1 MKTHM
6 ISGNVHRRD
15 RVRGKASRV
24 GVLIAQKTGSNDIVL
39 GWSRCNTS
47 AGDKFNHED
56 GVENAIK
63 NVGQPLPT
71 SFLRSP
77 DLSHFRARVAR
88 YFPDDA
94 VPTW

>member
-1 MKTHM
+1 MKSHM

-15 RVRGKASRV
+15 RVRGKSSRV
-24 GVLIAQKTGSNDIVL
+24 GVMIAQKIFGTVVL

-47 AGDKFNHED
+47 AGDKFDHKQGIHHACN
-56 GVENAIK
+56 
-63 NVGQPLPT
+63 NVGKPLPT
-71 SFLRSP
+71 SFMRSP
-77 DLSHFRARVAR
+77 DLSHFRARVAC